1 MAKKNDD
8 FFKEKKPWS
17 EVKDELL
24 GCYFKP
30 YVSKILH
37 TYKPLV

>member
-8 FFKEKKPWS
+8 FFLEKKPWS
-17 EVKDELL
+17 VVKDEIL

-30 YVSKILH
+30 YVSMGNI
-37 TYKPLV
+37 Y